1 MIKTKS
7 QLKQIIL
14 QDCKAGGRTP
24 RRISPFDTIGK
35 FLVTM
40 RRLDYYSYKKGKNP
54 LLALPWLINKLKYR
68 SLSLKLGYSIPCNV
82 CGGGLA
88 LPHYGTIVIN
98 SGAKIGQNCRI
109 QTCVNIGTTYG
120 AKSAP
125 VIGNNVY
132 IGPGAKIIGDV
143 TVADGVC
150 IGAGAVVNKSITEP
164 HTTWAGVPAKK
175 ISDNDSHIDLPI
187 IPENE

>member
-1 MIKTKS
+1 MIKSKQ
-7 QLKQIIL
+7 QLKQIIA
-14 QDCKAGGRTP
+14 QDCKAGGRNP
-24 RRISPFDTIGK
+24 KHIGIFDTIGH
-35 FLVTM
+35 FLITM
-40 RRLDYYSYKKGKNP
+40 RRLDYYSYKRKRNI
-54 LLALPWLINKLKYR
+54 LYALAWVMCKLKYR
-68 SLSLKLGYSIPCNV
+68 RLSLKLGYSIPCNV

-143 TVADGVC
+143 TIADGVC
-150 IGAGAVVNKSITEP
+150 IGAGAVVTKSIDEP
-164 HTTWAGVPAKK
+164 NTTWGGVPAKK
-175 ISDNDSHIDLPI
+175 ISDNYSHIDLPI
-187 IPENE
+187 IEYKK